1 MKLTEQDKKALRC
14 ELCKDYG
21 FILSNDAD
29 DKDDLQKCDDCN
41 KFKSD
46 EEAKDYVLKF
56 INKGG

>member
-1 MKLTEQDKKALRC
+1 MMAECELCGDMRAEC

-46 EEAKDYVLKF
+46 EEAKKFVLKY
-56 INKGG
+56 INH

>member
-1 MKLTEQDKKALRC
+1 MMAEC
-14 ELCKDYG
+14 ELCKAYG

-46 EEAKDYVLKF
+46 EEAKKFVLKY
-56 INKGG
+56 INH